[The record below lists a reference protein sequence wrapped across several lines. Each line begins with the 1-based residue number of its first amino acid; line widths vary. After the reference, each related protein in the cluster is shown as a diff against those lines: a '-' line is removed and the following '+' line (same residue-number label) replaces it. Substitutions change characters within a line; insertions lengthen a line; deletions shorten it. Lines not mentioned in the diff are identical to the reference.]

1 MMADYLRAQARTC
14 SQWAREC
21 FDLGTAARLRSMAD
35 EFKAKAAEVEATTST
50 FEIALEHPASP
61 RRATAL
67 EIGGDAP

>member
-1 MMADYLRAQARTC
+1 MMADYLRAQARLC

-35 EFKAKAAEVEATTST
+35 EFKARAAEIETST

-61 RRATAL
+61 RRPTAL
-67 EIGGDAP
+67 EIGDDAP